1 MAVNGPRGTPPVKQL
16 FEPTWLDGP
25 MGHHYRRLRPGVEQ
39 MPWDSLDP
47 SALPPPLV
55 ERARLSWTEAAYN
68 EYCTAAAFAE
78 LMALLLAVNAPIN
91 LVALCGDFMADEMLH
106 VELTSRLATTLGGG
120 ARYRVDLERLT
131 PPFAPGLTTLQ
142 KCNEAVVRLCCVG
155 ESFSLPM
162 LAGCLRS
169 STHPLVQAVLT
180 RIVKDEA
187 LHGRLGFEYLEWVD
201 DRLDAAERAR
211 LAEVAVATLDTLA
224 PLWQRLRS
232 EVRGELTS
240 EGFAVAD
247 VRQLGWMLSHEYRA
261 AAHAAVRADV
271 VAPLAEFGI
280 RIPEAAVARLAPTG

>member
-1 MAVNGPRGTPPVKQL
+1 VKQL

-25 MGHHYRRLRPGVEQ
+25 MAHHYRRLRPGVDE

-47 SALPPPLV
+47 ATLPPALV
-55 ERARLSWTEAAYN
+55 ERARLSWTEAAFN

-78 LMALLLAVNAPIN
+78 LMALLLEVNAPIN
-91 LVALCGDFMADEMLH
+91 IVALCGDFMADEMLH
-106 VELTSRLATTLGGG
+106 VELTSRLATLLGGG
-120 ARYRVDLERLT
+120 ARYHIDYQRLT
-131 PPFAPGLTTLQ
+131 QPLDRSQPPLAR
-142 KCNEAVVRLCCVG
+142 CNEAIVRLCCVG

-169 STHPLVQAVLT
+169 STHPLVRAVLT

-201 DRLDAAERAR
+201 DRLDDAERER
-211 LAEVAVATLDTLA
+211 LASVAVDTLETLA

-232 EVRGELTS
+232 EVDGEYTS
-240 EGFAVAD
+240 EGFAIAD

-261 AAHAAVRADV
+261 AAHAAVRDDV

-280 RIPEAAVARLAPTG
+280 IIPDAAVERLAPASTL

>member
-1 MAVNGPRGTPPVKQL
+1 MA
-16 FEPTWLDGP
+16 
-25 MGHHYRRLRPGVEQ
+25 HHYRRLRPGVEE
-39 MPWDSLDP
+39 MPWGSLDP
-47 SALPPPLV
+47 AGLPPKLV

-106 VELTSRLATTLGGG
+106 VELTSRLATLLGGG
-120 ARYRVDLERLT
+120 ATYRVDFERLT
-131 PPFAPGLTTLQ
+131 PPSDPTLSTLAR
-142 KCNEAVVRLCCVG
+142 CNEAVVRLCCVG

-169 STHPLVQAVLT
+169 STHPLVQAVLS

-201 DRLDAAERAR
+201 PLLDDAERDRLAG
-211 LAEVAVATLDTLA
+211 VAVDTLETLA

-232 EVRGELTS
+232 EVQDGFTS
-240 EGFAVAD
+240 EGYAIAD
-247 VRQLGWMLSHEYRA
+247 VRRLGWMLSHEYRA
-261 AAHAAVRADV
+261 AAHAAVREDV

-280 RIPEAAVARLAPTG
+280 HIPDAAVERLAPAAHR